1 MSFFLLFFSYIFE
14 VDFYFNNERS
24 VIIGTVIFW
33 NLRIRL
39 IVVFWM
45 GYVISFVARTYLA
58 TYLSSFRYPYN
69 RCYVIKEK
77 YLYFEKEKIRM
88 FVRSFPFLE
97 CVEYDIE
104 FFTTLNVL
112 LHLYLPYY
120 ATSPLSK
127 TDPILVP
134 PASFQGSRKGMKW
147 KEKTRGK
154 IGEKLKKA
162 RTHLSR
168 KVVRINSN

>member
-1 MSFFLLFFSYIFE
+1 MA
-14 VDFYFNNERS
+14 
-24 VIIGTVIFW
+24 
-33 NLRIRL
+33 
-39 IVVFWM
+39 
-45 GYVISFVARTYLA
+45 YVISFVTRTYLA
-58 TYLSSFRYPYN
+58 THLSSFRYPYN

-77 YLYFEKEKIRM
+77 YLYLEKENIRM
-88 FVRSFPFLE
+88 FVWSFAFLE
-97 CVEYDIE
+97 GVEYNTEISL
-104 FFTTLNVL
+104 TLNIL
-112 LHLYLPYY
+112 LNLYLPYY
-120 ATSPLSK
+120 ATSSLSK

-162 RTHLSR
+162 MAHLSR